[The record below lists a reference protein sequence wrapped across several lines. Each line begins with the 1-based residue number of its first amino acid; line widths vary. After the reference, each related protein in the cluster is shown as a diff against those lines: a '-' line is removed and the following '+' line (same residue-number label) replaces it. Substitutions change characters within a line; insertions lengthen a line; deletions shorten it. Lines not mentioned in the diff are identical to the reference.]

1 MNMKRGKLAL
11 IIFLFFGFLSN
22 DLFSQ
27 IGVYPPIL
35 FINPLSRGGMVTL
48 TNNGFS
54 DKEVEVVFRFG
65 YVGNDENGN
74 HKLIYTDSL
83 LEEQYSLVPYI
94 KAFPKR
100 IIIKGQKQQAVR
112 FLVRNISDKPDGTYW
127 TRMGIRSKDPA
138 KAITRPEDT
147 SKITAAIELITEVN
161 TLIMFQKGAVNAGV
175 DIPFINTLAVGDT
188 FNLYVN
194 YERIGNSPFMG
205 NVTIGIFDRNG
216 DPVETFSEKLGV
228 FKSLLRRYPFEK
240 YNFPPGNY
248 TVEFT
253 ISNEREDIPE
263 KNTLKFKVLTKKFN
277 FKVE

>member
-1 MNMKRGKLAL
+1 MKTKLV
-11 IIFLFFGFLSN
+11 IITFLTLFSIN
-22 DLFSQ
+22 ELFSQ

-48 TNNGFS
+48 TNTGYS
-54 DKEVEVVFRFG
+54 DKEVEVIFRFG

-74 HKLIYTDSL
+74 HKLIYNDTL

-94 KAFPKR
+94 KAFPKK
-100 IIIKGQKQQAVR
+100 IIIKPQKQQVVR

-127 TRMGIRSKDPA
+127 TRMGIRFRDPA
-138 KAITRPEDT
+138 KPVTKAEDT
-147 SKITAAIELITEVN
+147 SKITAAIELVAEVN

-194 YERIGNSPFMG
+194 YERLGNSPFMG
-205 NVTIGIFDRNG
+205 NVTLGIYDSKG
-216 DPVETFSEKLGV
+216 DPVETYSEKLGV
-228 FKSLLRRYPFEK
+228 FKTLLRRYSFEK
-240 YNFPPGNY
+240 DYFPPGNY

-253 ISNEREDIPE
+253 ITNERDDVPE
-263 KNTLKFKVLTKKFN
+263 KNTLKFNVLTKKFT
-277 FKVE
+277 FEVK